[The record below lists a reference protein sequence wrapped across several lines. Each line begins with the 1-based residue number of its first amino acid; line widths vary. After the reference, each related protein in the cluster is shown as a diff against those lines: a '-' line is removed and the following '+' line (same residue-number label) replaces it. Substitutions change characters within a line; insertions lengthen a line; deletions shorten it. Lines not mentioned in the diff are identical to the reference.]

1 MPDESSKAVLFG
13 ARLSKRASERRS
25 YVRSTDVGH
34 PRHGLSMEVS
44 MRMMGSIRWIALCGS
59 LLASVALCAAGA
71 LAAGAAVTTG
81 TLEMSGGSVAA
92 GIGYSWGGGTLT
104 YQGRQY
110 PFTVNGLRIGDVG
123 ITDVQGA
130 GTVSHL
136 DRVEDFSGNYTA
148 LQAGLTVAGGGSVM
162 TMQNQNGVV
171 ITVTSTTRGLDADF
185 GAGGVSI
192 ALK

>member
-1 MPDESSKAVLFG
+1 MG
-13 ARLSKRASERRS
+13 
-25 YVRSTDVGH
+25 
-34 PRHGLSMEVS
+34 
-44 MRMMGSIRWIALCGS
+44 MMTAIRWIVVGGS
-59 LLASVALCAAGA
+59 LLSPVPLYAAGISA
-71 LAAGAAVTTG
+71 DVEAPTTG
-81 TLEMSGGSVAA
+81 TVAMSGGSVAA

-104 YQGRQY
+104 YQGQQY
-110 PFTVNGLRIGDVG
+110 SFTVNGLSIGDVG
-123 ITDVQGA
+123 ITDIQAA

-136 DRVEDFSGNYTA
+136 NQVQDFSGNYTA

-171 ITVTSTTRGLDADF
+171 VTVTSTTRGLDADF